1 MHLIARIMDHNI
13 KLLKIEHLS
22 RFLNYALKEMKIKA
36 DLCQH
41 LAKEEYQWMHKDE
54 RLFVNIIE
62 RSNDTKEAKHKLYN
76 LQINQ
81 KGHLLRAHLIW
92 KRNQQTEEDHN

>member
-1 MHLIARIMDHNI
+1 MVRITDHNI
-13 KLLKIEHLS
+13 RQLKIEHLS
-22 RFLNYALKEMKIKA
+22 RFLNCASKEMETKV

-62 RSNDTKEAKHKLYN
+62 RSRDTKAAKHKLYS

-81 KGHLLRAHLIW
+81 KGHLLQAHLIW
-92 KRNQQTEEDHN
+92 KRNQQTEEHHN

>member
-1 MHLIARIMDHNI
+1 MARITDHNI

-22 RFLNYALKEMKIKA
+22 KFLNYASKEMEIKV

-62 RSNDTKEAKHKLYN
+62 RSRDTKAAKHKLYS

-81 KGHLLRAHLIW
+81 KGHLLQAHLIW
-92 KRNQQTEEDHN
+92 KRNQEIEEHHN

>member
-1 MHLIARIMDHNI
+1 MARITDHNI

-22 RFLNYALKEMKIKA
+22 KFLNYASKEMEIKV

-62 RSNDTKEAKHKLYN
+62 RSRDTKAAKHKLYS

-81 KGHLLRAHLIW
+81 KGHLLQAHLIW
-92 KRNQQTEEDHN
+92 KLNQEIEERHN